1 MTLHLTVPSMA
12 CSACAETIAKAV
24 RSIDAAA
31 QVTADPKKTKQ
42 VEIETVQAESL
53 VRDAIV
59 AAGYPVS

>member
-31 QVTADPKKTKQ
+31 QVTADPKTKQ

>member
-31 QVTADPKKTKQ
+31 QVTADPKTKRCGASGG
-42 VEIETVQAESL
+42 TPRSH
-53 VRDAIV
+53 
-59 AAGYPVS
+59 